1 MTTPLEQMQHN
12 MIASM
17 LEREKELTSALDES
31 QKLAAAYK
39 RRIEEYED
47 AVDRARRA
55 STVGEVKI
63 ILTHY

>member
-17 LEREKELTSALDES
+17 LEREKELAAALDES
-31 QKLAAAYK
+31 EKLAMAYK

-47 AVDRARRA
+47 AVDRAKQA
-55 STVGEVKI
+55 NTVGEVKI

>member
-17 LEREKELTSALDES
+17 LEREKELTDALDES
-31 QKLAAAYK
+31 ERLARAYK

-47 AVDRARRA
+47 AVDRARQA
-55 STVGEVKI
+55 TTIGEVKS

>member
-1 MTTPLEQMQHN
+1 MTTPLAQMQHN

-17 LEREKELTSALDES
+17 LEREKELQSALDES
-31 QKLAAAYK
+31 EKLARAYK

-47 AVDRARRA
+47 AVDRAKQA
-55 STVGEVKI
+55 STVGEVKR

>member
-17 LEREKELTSALDES
+17 LEREKELAAALDES
-31 QKLAAAYK
+31 EKLVRAYK

-47 AVDRARRA
+47 AVDRARQA
-55 STVGEVKI
+55 STVGEVKS